1 MIVART
7 LIAVLLLLNGLVMQP
22 VAALHAPAGNASHA
36 GHMPDSASSD
46 FAGDVSHAQHS
57 SGTVSDDC
65 CESANCDC
73 GCAAPHA
80 ATLPVAVQRT
90 CWQAAL
96 PAFAFAV
103 KSFHSDPLS
112 APFRPPA

>member
-22 VAALHAPAGNASHA
+22 AAALHAPAGTASHA

-57 SGTVSDDC
+57 TGTVDDNC

-80 ATLPVAVQRT
+80 ATLPVAAQRAS
-90 CWQAAL
+90 WQAAL

-103 KSFHSDPLS
+103 KSFHSDPLP